1 MIVVTNSGPLMA
13 LAKLGLLDLLGRLYG
28 KVYMPVAVYDEV
40 VLRGEE
46 GGFSDSLQ
54 VKLAIQRKQL
64 IVKEV
69 ENLRADVA
77 GLPLHEG
84 EKEVLSLAL
93 ENNANLVLLD
103 DMLARSEA
111 QTLGFSV
118 KGALGVIAKGYR
130 MELLSLDEVRII
142 FDSII
147 DRNDIWIAEELCRR
161 VFERLMNSTVPRKLP
176 KPWT

>member
-1 MIVVTNSGPLMA
+1 MIVTNSGPLVA
-13 LAKLGLLDLLGRLYG
+13 LAKLGLLNLLGRLYG

-40 VLRGEE
+40 VVRGGE

-69 ENLRADVA
+69 KDLRADVA
-77 GLPLHEG
+77 TLPLHEG

-93 ENNANLVLLD
+93 ENKANLVLLD

-118 KGALGVIAKGYR
+118 KGTLGVIAKGYR
-130 MELLSLDEVRII
+130 TEVLSLDEVRII
-142 FDSII
+142 FDNIMQ
-147 DRNDIWIAEELCRR
+147 RNDIWIAEGLCRS
-161 VFERLMNSTVPRKLP
+161 VFERLKDFSFGRRI
-176 KPWT
+176 